1 MQECD
6 IGRVQEVIGIT
17 LGLLPPFVL
26 TTIRLSAVYKLFG
39 ELGGQGFDW
48 V

>member
-1 MQECD
+1 MQEWD
-6 IGRVQEVIGIT
+6 IGRVQGVIGIT
-17 LGLLPPFVL
+17 LGFMPPFVL
-26 TTIRLSAVYKLFG
+26 TTIRLSAACKLFG